1 MKPRYKLCLLVLGL
15 FVLAALVCFPAA
27 EASRGVTQQKGQKG
41 KAQKQKAGPK
51 RDVDIDLP
59 GKEDADEREVEADDP
74 DLPRQLRGKINEE
87 EYLRARTE
95 YFMTKLGMEPGK
107 PYSPALREQ
116 AVKQMKAQEA
126 RQQRLFSQQSSP
138 FAPLLSATTWTNIGP
153 YPIPNGQT
161 SGVVQAVS
169 GRTISIAIHP
179 TNPDIV
185 YVGTAQ
191 GGLYRSTNG
200 GTTWTQLFNNAD
212 SQVIGALALAPSNPE
227 ILYVGT
233 GENGQC
239 GSGCYAGVGVYR
251 VDNASTTADLTGP
264 INPLRNYN
272 DATNAPVS
280 ANVFTGRSISKI
292 LVNPTDPSI
301 IFVGTASAIVGNPQ
315 QTPQGN
321 FLPPLGIRGLYR
333 LANATGPAA
342 GVTATK
348 LTVSATNC
356 FDTPCTG
363 NLSVLD
369 LAYDG
374 NDATGNTFVCWLRPT
389 TGTEGGVYRT
399 TNALTTATFTN
410 TLLQTSTANARGE
423 IASVTI
429 AGTTTMYL
437 ANGESSTGRIRRSTD
452 GGQTWSAILAG
463 ASGFCGGQCFYDI
476 AIAIDPLN
484 ASIAYVGGA
493 AGTNILRRT
502 TDGFAT
508 AANTPSRQTGLHAD
522 DHVIAVANAPNNNIV
537 YDGNDGGIWRSTD
550 SATSWTSL
558 NNSTFSAT
566 QFQSISNHPVD
577 RWFSIGGTQDNGT
590 NFLQPNAPALPAA
603 GWTHA
608 DFGDGGYARIDQ
620 TAGGNVNAV
629 TMYHTYFNQTNNLI
643 GFARVSNVSCATDG
657 NWAFKGVGA
666 GVFTN
671 ACGDIEGANGI
682 TATDTVLFYAPLELG
697 PVAGSTGQTVYF
709 GTDRLYRSI
718 NRGDTVTV
726 VSNAGAPAALTA
738 GVPITT
744 VGISPTDDA
753 CRIVGLNNGSVFA
766 TTTGGAIGAAMTNVT
781 PPGMAATRAVG
792 RVIIDPNDHFTAYVA
807 YGGQF
812 GLSGIPT
819 INHIWKTTNL
829 NAGTPTWTATANGIP
844 DVPVNALAVDPDNSN
859 DVYAGTDIGVYKS
872 TDAGATWNPFGLG
885 LPKMAVFE
893 MAIQDPF
900 RILRIATHGRGFWEI
915 RIPGIAAPSP
925 GDLLISEFRVRGPN
939 GANDEFVELY
949 NASGAQLTVQSAD
962 ASAGLAVAAS
972 DGAIRCTVPNGTVI
986 PAGGHYLCVNS
997 VGYSLASYPAGDGTT
1012 ATGDATYTTDIP
1024 DNAGIALFNN
1034 ATPANFTMANRLDAV
1049 GSTSEANTLYKE
1061 GTGYPALTP
1070 FSIDYS
1076 FYRDNCGKQGSITSA
1091 APCSRGIPGD
1101 TNNNAVDFIFVDTNG
1116 TSAGAGQRLGAPGPE
1131 NNSAPLVKDGS
1142 SVVPSLLDS
1151 CAAATASPNVERS
1164 FTSDPPNNST
1174 FGTVDVRA
1182 TYTNNTG
1189 ASLTRLRFRILD
1201 QTTFPAPSGTADLRA
1216 RTSTDL
1222 MVNVDRPPCGS
1233 GTSSVLVHGTTLE
1246 QPPNS
1251 PNGTAFNG
1259 SLSAGSVTQA
1269 TPLANGASIDV
1280 RFLLGIQQTGTA
1292 RFCVASE
1299 TLPDSGSQVYCF
1311 NGTVA
1316 DCGGITCPA
1325 NVVTNSGPGQN
1336 SAVVTYPA
1344 PTANGSC
1351 GTINCSPASG
1361 STFPTGT
1368 TTVNCTSTAG
1378 PACSFTVTVRPPR
1391 YWSTTGSTGT
1401 TDEDSIAIV
1410 GHDDF
1415 AVQLKDTLTGT
1426 ATVRYNITAVRGI
1439 SSFCPATTSTVNVR
1453 FRNSDNTG
1461 ANAQVKFEIH
1471 RTNILAGGNDI
1482 IFTFNSNGLGAGSA
1496 FTTASMAPNI
1506 DFDFSN
1512 YIYWIEATIYRND
1525 PGLFAD
1531 LGSVEIYESAGTP
1544 CP

>member
-1 MKPRYKLCLLVLGL
+1 V
-15 FVLAALVCFPAA
+15 FAALAYFPAA
-27 EASRGVTQQKGQKG
+27 QASRGVPQQKAQKG
-41 KAQKQKAGPK
+41 KAQKASPK
-51 RDVDIDLP
+51 RDVDIDRP
-59 GKEDADEREVEADDP
+59 GEEDANDRDREVEADDP
-74 DLPRQLRGKINEE
+74 DLPRQIKGKINEE
-87 EYLRARTE
+87 EYLQARTE

-107 PYSPALREQ
+107 PYSPALRER
-116 AVKQMKAQEA
+116 AVDQMQAQEA
-126 RQQRLFSQQSSP
+126 RQQRLLLQTKGA
-138 FAPLLSATTWTNIGP
+138 FAPLLSTTAWTNIGP

-169 GRTISIAIHP
+169 GRTISIVIHP
-179 TNPDIV
+179 TNPNIV

-200 GTTWTQLFNNAD
+200 GSSWTQLFNNAD

-264 INPLRNYN
+264 INPVRNYN
-272 DATNAPVS
+272 DAANAPVS
-280 ANVFTGRSISKI
+280 ASVFTGRSISKI
-292 LVNPTDPSI
+292 LVNPADPSI
-301 IFVGTASAIVGNPQ
+301 IFVATASAIVGNPQ

-321 FLPPLGIRGLYR
+321 FLPPLGIRGIYR

-369 LAYDG
+369 MAYDK

-389 TGTEGGVYRT
+389 TGVEGGVYRT
-399 TNALTTATFTN
+399 TTALSTATFAN
-410 TLLQTSTANARGE
+410 TLLQTATANSRGE
-423 IASVTI
+423 IDSVTL

-437 ANGESSTGRIRRSTD
+437 ANGESSTGRLRRSTD

-476 AIAIDPLN
+476 AIAIDPVN

-558 NNSTFSAT
+558 NNSTYSAT
-566 QFQSISNHPVD
+566 QFQSISNHPAD

-590 NFLQPNAPALPAA
+590 NFLRPNAPILPAA

-671 ACGDIEGANGI
+671 ACGDTEGANGI

-718 NRGDTVTV
+718 NRGDTMTV
-726 VSNAGAPAALTA
+726 VSSVAPAALAA

-744 VGISPTDDA
+744 IGISPTDDA

-766 TTTGGAIGAAMTNVT
+766 TTTGGAVGAAMNNVT

-792 RVIIDPNDHFTAYVA
+792 RVLIDPNNHFTAYVS

-829 NAGTPTWTATANGIP
+829 NSATPTWTATANGIP

-872 TDAGATWNPFGLG
+872 TDAGATWNPFGTG

-915 RIPGIAAPSP
+915 RIPGIATASE
-925 GDLLISEFRVRGPN
+925 GDLMISEFRLRGPN
-939 GANDEFVELY
+939 GANDEFIEIY
-949 NASGAQLTVQSAD
+949 NSSGAQLTVQSAD
-962 ASAGLAVAAS
+962 GSAGYAVGAA
-972 DGAIRCTVPNGTVI
+972 DGIIRCTIPNGTVI

-1012 ATGDATYTTDIP
+1012 ATGNASYTTDIG
-1024 DNAGIALFNN
+1024 DNVGIALFNTAN
-1034 ATPANFTMANRLDAV
+1034 SANFTQATRLDAV
-1049 GSTSEANTLYKE
+1049 GSTSEADILYKE
-1061 GTGYPALTP
+1061 GTGYPAITP

-1116 TSAGAGQRLGAPGPE
+1116 TNAGGGQRLGAPGPE
-1131 NNSAPLVKDGS
+1131 NLSGPLVKDGS
-1142 SVVPSLLDS
+1142 TVVPSLLDS

-1164 FTSDPPNNST
+1164 FASDPPNNST
-1174 FGTVDVRA
+1174 FGTVDVRG

-1189 ASLTRLRFRILD
+1189 APITRLRFRILD

-1259 SLSAGSVTQA
+1259 SLSAGSVTSG

-1280 RFLLGIQQTGTA
+1280 RFLLGIQQNGTA

-1311 NGTVA
+1311 TGTLA

-1325 NVVTNSGPGQN
+1325 NVVTNSDPNQN
-1336 SAVVTYPA
+1336 TAVVNYPA
-1344 PTANGSC
+1344 PTVAGSC
-1351 GTINCSPASG
+1351 GTITCVPASG
-1361 STFPTGT
+1361 STFPVGT
-1368 TTVNCTSTAG
+1368 TNVTCTSTAG
-1378 PACSFTVTVRPPR
+1378 PSCGFTVTVRPPR
-1391 YWSTTGSTGT
+1391 YWSTTGSSGT
-1401 TDEDSIAIV
+1401 SDEDSIAIV
-1410 GHDDF
+1410 NHDDF
-1415 AVQLKDTLTGT
+1415 AVLIKDGLTGT

-1439 SSFCPATTSTVNVR
+1439 TSFCPATQSVVNVR
-1453 FRNSDNTG
+1453 FRNSDNSG
-1461 ANAQVKFEIH
+1461 ATAQVKFEIH
-1471 RTNILAGGNDI
+1471 RTHILNGGNDI
-1482 IFTFNSNGLGAGSA
+1482 IYTFNSNGLGAGAA
-1496 FTTASMAPNI
+1496 FTSASTAPNI

-1512 YIYWIEATIYRND
+1512 YIYWIEATVFRSNA
-1525 PGLFAD
+1525 GAFAD
-1531 LGSVEIYESAGTP
+1531 LGSIEIFESAGTP